1 MDLCPDDVAVQRLVL
16 VHLQYHPGFGDAYC
30 GDGKVG
36 GGNGEAGDV
45 AVQRLVLV
53 HLYSHDAGCG
63 DIAVKKCS
71 VGSHQH
77 QR

>member
-53 HLYSHDAGCG
+53 HLGKPHVRIMHVQTAFCQ
-63 DIAVKKCS
+63 IAF
-71 VGSHQH
+71 
-77 QR
+77 